1 MSPSFK
7 NVLPVVLLAST
18 ASAAFPWIYPAA
30 GNNVTTFM
38 DGDKVIASWGVQS
51 GNVSYMA
58 LNCGKLPDFNDASTV
73 GKIPL
78 DSTPESRINNT

>member
-7 NVLPVVLLAST
+7 NALPVVLLAST

-38 DGDKVIASWGVQS
+38 DGDKVIASWGAQS

-58 LNCGKLPDFNDASTV
+58 LNCGKLPDFNDASTI
-73 GKIPL
+73 GMAPL
-78 DSTPESRINNT
+78 HINTEEQN